1 MTAAPDSLSLHDH
14 ALAGDAQ
21 RHAIECLLNCYLREY
36 ALPRGEACLDARGQD
51 LPMSLRQLAG
61 TRVCIDLAGGRLAV
75 AADRTSALGRCR
87 FTSAPYFK
95 GNGQGWRPLGVMELA
110 QLLLAPLASAE
121 RHGELMG
128 QIHNSLSVTRVFLR
142 HAVPA
147 QQLPQDSLLRSE
159 QHQVWGHALHPT
171 PKSREGVSLESLLA
185 CSPEVGARFSLHWF
199 QVDPSLFRHLG
210 DDPRATLRQLS
221 GEEHLYPC
229 HPWEVQRIL
238 GNPLV
243 QRAMSRGLMSYRG
256 ALGAP
261 LYPTSS
267 VRTLYHPE
275 LAYFLKFSVH
285 VRLTNCIRKNAWY
298 ELHSAVALT
307 RLLRPAMADLARHQP
322 GFELMP
328 EPAASTLDLSALGS
342 AEQAR
347 EVTECF
353 GILYR
358 GNFDAGSREA
368 YRPQVAMAL
377 FTWGLD
383 GHGMCASRLRQCAAR
398 LGLGREETAALWL
411 QRYAG
416 LLLGG
421 VLHCLYR
428 QGVVLEPHLQNTLL
442 GFDDDGLPC
451 RVWVRDLEGTKLVAG
466 HWPEERLAGL
476 DERTRASLYYSPEK
490 AWKRVA
496 YCALVNNLGEALFH
510 LADGDAALERRL
522 WTLLGEELRAQCAR
536 LGNPA
541 ELSGLCAGAA
551 LPSKENFMTR
561 LLQRADREAGY
572 TALPNPLFHGDR
584 A

>member
-1 MTAAPDSLSLHDH
+1 MGP
-14 ALAGDAQ
+14 
-21 RHAIECLLNCYLREY
+21 C
-36 ALPRGEACLDARGQD
+36 
-51 LPMSLRQLAG
+51 
-61 TRVCIDLAGGRLAV
+61 
-75 AADRTSALGRCR
+75 
-87 FTSAPYFK
+87 
-95 GNGQGWRPLGVMELA
+95 
-110 QLLLAPLASAE
+110 LASDPE
-121 RHGELMG
+121 E
-128 QIHNSLSVTRVFLR
+128 
-142 HAVPA
+142 
-147 QQLPQDSLLRSE
+147 
-159 QHQVWGHALHPT
+159 
-171 PKSREGVSLESLLA
+171 SRGVSLESLLA
-185 CSPEVGARFSLHWF
+185 CSPEVGAHFSLHWF

-243 QRAMSRGLMSYRG
+243 QRAMSRGLMAYRG

-428 QGVVLEPHLQNTLL
+428 QGWSWNPICRT
-442 GFDDDGLPC
+442 PC
-451 RVWVRDLEGTKLVAG
+451 SASTTMACPAGSGSATWKAPSWSPGTGRKNA
-466 HWPEERLAGL
+466 WPGSTNAPAPPFTTARRRPGNG
-476 DERTRASLYYSPEK
+476 SPI
-490 AWKRVA
+490 
-496 YCALVNNLGEALFH
+496 
-510 LADGDAALERRL
+510 
-522 WTLLGEELRAQCAR
+522 AR
-536 LGNPA
+536 W
-541 ELSGLCAGAA
+541 
-551 LPSKENFMTR
+551 
-561 LLQRADREAGY
+561 
-572 TALPNPLFHGDR
+572 
-584 A
+584 